1 MQPFVNEVNTA
12 ARVALPA
19 PLGGERHRARG
30 AGGAVAG
37 AGGRGARGEDAD
49 ALRVP
54 RGGGPGGSEAPH
66 DARKVGGTCCIT
78 SWFPWPSSSG
88 RSTSSGTSPSG
99 RRARFTAL
107 VVTLLFGPAV
117 IDRLSA
123 MRARAGGA
131 GGRPAE
137 PPEEGGHAH
146 HGRRPD
152 PAGGDGGHAPV
163 GPAHQPVHLA
173 GPVRDAGHG
182 GGGVRGRLPEA
193 HAGKPAWGCARG
205 QKFFWQVVIGLV
217 VGAYLYVFPTDAFTT
232 KLAIPFLKNWMPE
245 LGIAYIAF
253 AMLVLVGCSNAVNL
267 TDGLDG
273 LAIVPTLMAA
283 ATFTFFAYVAG
294 NAVMARYL
302 QVIFVRG
309 ASELPVFAAALV
321 GASLGFLWYN
331 AHPAQVF
338 MGDTGSLALGAALAT
353 VALVT
358 KNELVLVVAG
368 GCFVVE
374 ALSVIIQVFWFRRT
388 GKRVFRMAPIHHH
401 YELNG
406 LPEPKIIVRFWIV
419 SFVLQVISADDAE
432 AAVSAM
438 TNDRSGMTNADGGNA
453 QGALG
458 FGHWSFVDA

>member
-1 MQPFVNEVNTA
+1 MLYHLLF
-12 ARVALPA
+12 
-19 PLGGERHRARG
+19 PLTKFFG
-30 AGGAVAG
+30 AFNVFRYVTFRTAG
-37 AGGRGARGEDAD
+37 AF
-49 ALRVP
+49 L
-54 RGGGPGGSEAPH
+54 
-66 DARKVGGTCCIT
+66 
-78 SWFPWPSSSG
+78 
-88 RSTSSGTSPSG
+88 
-99 RRARFTAL
+99 TAL
-107 VVTLLFGPAV
+107 VVTLLFGPA
-117 IDRLSA
+117 IIEKLTA
-123 MRARAGGA
+123 MRARQVVREDGPQSHLKKAGT
-131 GGRPAE
+131 PTM
-137 PPEEGGHAH
+137 
-146 HGRRPD
+146 
-152 PAGGDGGHAPV
+152 
-163 GPAHQPVHLA
+163 
-173 GPVRDAGHG
+173 
-182 GGGVRGRLPEA
+182 GGVLILLAVTAATLLWAQLTNRFIWLALLTTLAMGAVGFVDDYLKLSRGNAVGLR
-193 HAGKPAWGCARG
+193 AR
-205 QKFFWQVVIGLV
+205 QKFFWQVAIGLA
-217 VGAYLYVFPTDAFTT
+217 VGTYLYVFPTDAFTS

-245 LGIAYIAF
+245 LGIAYIPF

-358 KNELVLVVAG
+358 KNELLLVLAG

-406 LPEPKIIVRFWIV
+406 LSEPKIIVRFWII
-419 SFVLQVISADDAE
+419 SFVLQV
-432 AAVSAM
+432 V
-438 TNDRSGMTNADGGNA
+438 
-453 QGALG
+453 ALTTLKLR
-458 FGHWSFVDA
+458 